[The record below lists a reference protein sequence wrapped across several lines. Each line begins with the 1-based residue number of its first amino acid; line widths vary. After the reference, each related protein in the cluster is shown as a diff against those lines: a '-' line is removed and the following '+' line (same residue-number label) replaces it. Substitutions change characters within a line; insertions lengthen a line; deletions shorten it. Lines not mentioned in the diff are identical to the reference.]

1 MMTVVA
7 VGLLWLLA
15 AVLAIILFAAI
26 FFNMK
31 VGMRFRQDLANR
43 IHGLRL
49 GRMLNALGIDI
60 DSYLHSEPVV
70 DIENQITRC
79 TQCANTDECD
89 EKLTSDSIKPDEIAF
104 CNNEKSLQEIAGKTS
119 GTAVNP

>member
-1 MMTVVA
+1 MTVIA

-15 AVLAIILFAAI
+15 AVLAFILFAAI

-49 GRMLNALGIDI
+49 GKMLNALGIDI

-70 DIENQITRC
+70 DIENQINRC
-79 TQCANTDECD
+79 TQCTNTDEWLC
-89 EKLTSDSIKPDEIAF
+89 LIA
-104 CNNEKSLQEIAGKTS
+104 NEWM
-119 GTAVNP
+119 